1 MGVDLLP
8 SGQERQR
15 HVHPSMNLALATPLF
30 ALAGGLLVPFV
41 ARFAIRIRH
50 RLRLRAILKGNDQ
63 AMFTHRHGF
72 TAWLNRHVFYAPLLE
87 TRHSREFR
95 IGRAHMGTVPLRI
108 ETLIIA
114 LYIAINLAFFVCLVD
129 WWEDYQEKMY
139 QVKYAGGHLAVMNTP
154 GLVLAAARNN
164 PLIPLLGISFDGF
177 NLFHRWVGRVIVV
190 GAIVH
195 MAAVVAGQI
204 AEHGF
209 ETTTHITREVPF
221 FIWGMIALF
230 GFILIAIQSVSPL
243 RHAFYEVFLHLHV
256 ALAVMSFIGLWYHL
270 RGLEQQNVLFGT
282 IILWGLERAT
292 RFASLV
298 WRNVGKQRTVADFEL
313 LPGNVIRATVALA
326 RTGKFRAGQHM
337 YLYVPSV
344 GLWTSHPF
352 SVAWTSTEETSV
364 DGDSN
369 NSFRMLLDKKSR
381 TTVSFLIK
389 GKDGFTRELQRKA
402 GNSETRQFR
411 ATVFAEGPYGMSTS
425 GAPSYSYLTRTG
437 GLEDLNTYG
446 TVMLIASGVGITNAM
461 SFLYQFLEG
470 FSARQTAVR
479 RVNLVWVTRSV
490 DDLHWIDPWMK
501 SIFTHPAIATK
512 ESFQPSRLA
521 VSVQVYITRKE
532 TGESSVGDSESLWAF
547 SAPSAVLVS
556 VGFGRP
562 CFGVVIER
570 EMETQ
575 VGAMAVSVCGNGC
588 VTDDVRQAVR
598 EAQKEGK
605 TISLHDEAF
614 CW

>member
-8 SGQERQR
+8 PGQERQR
-15 HVHPSMNLALATPLF
+15 HVHPPMNVALATPLF
-30 ALAGGLLVPFV
+30 ALAGGFLILFV
-41 ARFAIRIRH
+41 ARLAIRIRH
-50 RLRLRAILKGNDQ
+50 RLRLRSILKNNDQ
-63 AMFTHRHGF
+63 TTFTHRNGF
-72 TAWLNRHVFYAPLLE
+72 MAWMNRQVFCAPLFG
-87 TRHSREFR
+87 TRHNREFR
-95 IGRAHMGTVPLRI
+95 VGHAHMGTVPLRI
-108 ETLIIA
+108 ETVILA
-114 LYIAINLAFFVCLVD
+114 LYIAINFSFFICLVD
-129 WWEDYQEKMY
+129 WGEDYQEKLY
-139 QVKYAGGHLAVMNTP
+139 QIKYAGGHLAVMNTP

-164 PLIPLLGISFDGF
+164 PLIPLLGISFDTF
-177 NLFHRWVGRVIVV
+177 NLFHRWVGRAIVI

-195 MAAVVAGQI
+195 IAAVVAGQI

-209 ETTTHITREVPF
+209 ETATHIIWEVPF

-243 RHAFYEVFLHLHV
+243 RHAFYEVFLHLHI
-256 ALAVMSFIGLWYHL
+256 ALSVMSFVGLWYHL
-270 RGLEQQNVLFGT
+270 RGLDQQNVLLGT
-282 IILWGLERAT
+282 IILWGLERAI

-326 RTGKFRAGQHM
+326 RTGKFKAGQHM

-352 SVAWTSTEETSV
+352 SIAWTSTEETSV

-369 NSFRMLLDKKSR
+369 DSFKMLLDKKPK

-389 GKDGFTRELQRKA
+389 GQDGFTRELQFKA
-402 GNSETRQFR
+402 TNSETRQFR
-411 ATVFAEGPYGMSTS
+411 ATVFAEGPYG
-425 GAPSYSYLTRTG
+425 A
-437 GLEDLNTYG
+437 LEDLDTYG

-461 SFLYQFLEG
+461 SYLYQFLEG
-470 FSARQTAVR
+470 FSARETAVR
-479 RVNLVWVTRSV
+479 RVNLVWATRSV

-501 SIFTHPAIATK
+501 SVFRHPAIATK
-512 ESFQPSRLA
+512 EFFQTGRLT

-532 TGESSVGDSESLWAF
+532 AGESSVGDSESLWAF
-547 SAPSAVLVS
+547 SAPPGVLVS

-562 CFGVVIER
+562 CFGAAIER

-598 EAQKEGK
+598 EAQKGGK
-605 TISLHDEAF
+605 TINLHEEVF

>member
-8 SGQERQR
+8 PGQERQR
-15 HVHPSMNLALATPLF
+15 HVYPPMNVALATPLF
-30 ALAGGLLVPFV
+30 ALAGGFLVLFV
-41 ARFAIRIRH
+41 ARFAIRIGH
-50 RLRLRAILKGNDQ
+50 RLRLRAILNSNDQ
-63 AMFTHRHGF
+63 TKFIHRNGLI
-72 TAWLNRHVFYAPLLE
+72 AWMNRHVFYAPLFG

-108 ETLIIA
+108 ETVILA
-114 LYIAINLAFFVCLVD
+114 LYIAINLSFFVCLVD
-129 WWEDYQEKMY
+129 WWEGYQEKLY

-164 PLIPLLGISFDGF
+164 PLIPLLGISFDTF
-177 NLFHRWVGRVIVV
+177 NIFHRWVGRIIVV

-195 MAAVVAGQI
+195 MAAVIAGQI
-204 AEHGF
+204 AERGF
-209 ETTTHITREVPF
+209 ETTTHIIWEIPF

-230 GFILIAIQSVSPL
+230 GFTLIAIQSVSPL

-256 ALAVMSFIGLWYHL
+256 ALAVTSFIGLWYHL
-270 RGLEQQNVLFGT
+270 SGLNQQNVLLGT

-298 WRNVGKQRTVADFEL
+298 WRNIGKQRTVADFEL
-313 LPGNVIRATVALA
+313 LPGNVTRATVALA

-352 SVAWTSTEETSV
+352 SIAWTSTEETSA
-364 DGDSN
+364 DGYSNDS
-369 NSFRMLLDKKSR
+369 FKMLLDKKPQ

-389 GKDGFTRELQRKA
+389 GQNGFTRELQHKA
-402 GNSETRQFR
+402 SNSETRQFR

-425 GAPSYSYLTRTG
+425 GAPNHSYLTRTG

-446 TVMLIASGVGITNAM
+446 TVMLIASGVGITNSM
-461 SFLYQFLEG
+461 SYLYQFLEG
-470 FSARQTAVR
+470 FSARETAVR
-479 RVNLVWVTRSV
+479 RVNLIWVTRCI

-501 SIFTHPAIATK
+501 YVFAHPAIATK
-512 ESFQPSRLA
+512 EFFQPSRLA

-532 TGESSVGDSESLWAF
+532 AGESSVGDSKSVWAF
-547 SAPSAVLVS
+547 SAPSGVLVS

-562 CFGVVIER
+562 CFGVIIER

-598 EAQKEGK
+598 EVQKGGR
-605 TISLHDEAF
+605 TISLHEEAF